1 MEQFRYPSFI
11 LYLILL
17 IGIPL
22 AIKRPFKAFIMIAFL
37 FSAADAKAFTFT
49 RTPFLGPYFNVND
62 ACLLIGLTA
71 MLSYISLRIKEIQF
85 PNVTKWILVVLLI
98 GFAQS
103 WYVMG
108 WTYETL
114 RALRWA
120 VNLPVY
126 FIIAAT
132 MVDKEEKVK
141 SLLIALFLGSIVST
155 FEHFAFIRYSIDTH
169 GHYITSFRSIAFLN
183 PGVFFVIASIIWI
196 PKIKTKI
203 KIILIGASILF
214 ITSILLNQTRSIWL
228 STVATLPAA
237 LMLFRPKNAHVKFI
251 TWPFILTTLS
261 IAILLSAELITPE
274 VDLINMII
282 IRLQEL
288 TTEYHTFARL
298 LAFELEFNEW
308 LKGTLIFGRG
318 LFFFAQYTHIYY
330 IAWGHLGHVS
340 TLSQLGIIGLVVY
353 SFYLPLTI
361 IKASRKL
368 WIQASGES
376 KYFGLFAGASI
387 IWYWICFFM
396 SNSFLSQHM
405 ITGII
410 FGAVWRQ
417 AVLCKT
423 LVNTSKINE
432 IQQ

>member
-37 FSAADAKAFTFT
+37 FAAADAKAFTFT

-62 ACLLIGLTA
+62 ACLLIALTA
-71 MLSYISLRIKEIQF
+71 MLCYTSLRIKEIQF
-85 PNVTKWILVVLLI
+85 PNVTKWILLVLLI
-98 GFAQS
+98 GFVQS

-108 WTYETL
+108 WTYEVL

-132 MVDKEEKVK
+132 MVDKEEKIK
-141 SLLIALFLGSIVST
+141 PLLIALFLGSVVST
-155 FEHFAFIRYSIDTH
+155 FEHFTFIRSRIDTY
-169 GHYITSFRSIAFLN
+169 GEYITSFRSIAFLN

-196 PKIKTKI
+196 PKLKTNI
-203 KIILIGASILF
+203 KIILTGASILF
-214 ITSILLNQTRSIWL
+214 ITSILLNQTRSIWF
-228 STVATLPAA
+228 STVVTLPVA
-237 LMLFRPKNAHVKFI
+237 LMLFRPKNVHIKLI

-274 VDLINMII
+274 VNLINMII
-282 IRLQEL
+282 VRLQDL
-288 TTEYHTFARL
+288 ASEYHTFTRL
-298 LAFELEFNEW
+298 LAFELEINAW

-318 LFFFAQYTHIYY
+318 LFFFSQYTHLDY

-368 WIQASGES
+368 WIQASGEV
-376 KYFGLFAGASI
+376 KYFGLFAGGSI

-396 SNSFLSQHM
+396 SNSFLSQHV

-410 FGAVWRQ
+410 FGTVWRQ
-417 AVLCKT
+417 AVLCKS
-423 LVNTSKINE
+423 LVNMNQIHE